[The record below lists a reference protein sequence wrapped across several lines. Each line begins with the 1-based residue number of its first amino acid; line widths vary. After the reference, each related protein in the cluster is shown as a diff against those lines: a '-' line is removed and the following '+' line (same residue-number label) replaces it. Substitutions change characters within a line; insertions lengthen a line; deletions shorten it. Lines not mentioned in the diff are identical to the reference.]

1 MKPAQQHETPNT
13 SISKVQTTSPAIGPS
28 TPSAAPH
35 TASRL
40 PPFSLACLMPL
51 IPQPNAANPMGIP
64 KTAHPNWGKT
74 MLVRAAPAPRRK
86 AAFASPLSDVRG
98 SSGRFVLSPDSV
110 RRRRTVSCLWAEG
123 GVTKARGRRGHR
135 LSPVRKKR
143 TRPVLPGG
151 HLGQRDDAP
160 AQPLPDMPAG
170 DSTISRSAWFHQ
182 FQEGDWAYKRG
193 DWAFPPGGRLG
204 RAGPSP

>member
-1 MKPAQQHETPNT
+1 MHPLMGGCRSTAYREGEVGSAPVLLEVAALISSLCNWSCPTGREHMKPAQQHGTPNT

-64 KTAHPNWGKT
+64 KTAHPNWGRT

-86 AAFASPLSDVRG
+86 AAFASPLSDVRW
-98 SSGRFVLSPDSV
+98 SSGRFVLLPDSV
-110 RRRRTVSCLWAEG
+110 RRRRT
-123 GVTKARGRRGHR
+123 
-135 LSPVRKKR
+135 
-143 TRPVLPGG
+143 
-151 HLGQRDDAP
+151 
-160 AQPLPDMPAG
+160 
-170 DSTISRSAWFHQ
+170 
-182 FQEGDWAYKRG
+182 
-193 DWAFPPGGRLG
+193 
-204 RAGPSP
+204 

>member
-1 MKPAQQHETPNT
+1 MHPLMAGAADLRLIGKGRLVLHLSCSRSLLSSRRFATARVSTGREHMKPAQQHGTPNT

-64 KTAHPNWGKT
+64 KTAHPNWGRT

-86 AAFASPLSDVRG
+86 AAFASPLSDVRW

-110 RRRRTVSCLWAEG
+110 RRRRT
-123 GVTKARGRRGHR
+123 
-135 LSPVRKKR
+135 
-143 TRPVLPGG
+143 
-151 HLGQRDDAP
+151 
-160 AQPLPDMPAG
+160 
-170 DSTISRSAWFHQ
+170 
-182 FQEGDWAYKRG
+182 
-193 DWAFPPGGRLG
+193 
-204 RAGPSP
+204 